1 MSMHFERT
9 NKKDCGIIVD
19 GKDHYVIEVAFTE
32 TPKPKR
38 QI

>member
-1 MSMHFERT
+1 MQFERT
-9 NKKDCGIIVD
+9 NKKDFGAITD
-19 GKDHYVIEVAFTE
+19 GKDSYVIEVAFTE

>member
-1 MSMHFERT
+1 MQFERT
-9 NKKDCGIIVD
+9 NKKDFGAIVD
-19 GKDHYVIEVAFTE
+19 GNDNYVIEVAFTE